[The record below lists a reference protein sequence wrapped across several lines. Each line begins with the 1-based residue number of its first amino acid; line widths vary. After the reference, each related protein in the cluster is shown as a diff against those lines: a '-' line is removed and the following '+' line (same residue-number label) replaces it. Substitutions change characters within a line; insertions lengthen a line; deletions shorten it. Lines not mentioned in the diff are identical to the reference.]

1 MAKEKKSTSCLGL
14 FMRGFILT
22 TLVLAN
28 LGVIAIMVAI
38 KFMGADYATWT
49 DFSHYS
55 SYPWLMIFG
64 IAAVG
69 LGIGLLMGLV
79 GAAVS
84 VAFGGDKKGAK
95 AKRSPARAKPQSNR
109 KTTI

>member
-1 MAKEKKSTSCLGL
+1 
-14 FMRGFILT
+14 MRGFILT

-28 LGVIAIMVAI
+28 LALGGTMIAI
-38 KFMGADYATWT
+38 KFFGADYAVWT
-49 DFSHYS
+49 DLSSYS

-64 IAAVG
+64 VLAVG
-69 LGIGLLMGLV
+69 LVVGLLMGMV

-84 VAFGGDKKGAK
+84 VAFSDGKKGAAGATRS
-95 AKRSPARAKPQSNR
+95 AKRAKPQSNR